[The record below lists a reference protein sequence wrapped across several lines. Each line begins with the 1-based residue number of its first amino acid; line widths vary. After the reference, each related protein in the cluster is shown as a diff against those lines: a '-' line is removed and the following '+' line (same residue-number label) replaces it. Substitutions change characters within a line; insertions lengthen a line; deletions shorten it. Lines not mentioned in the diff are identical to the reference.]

1 MTSSDPTAQQ
11 LTAHAL
17 QLGDRINTAGFEGQ
31 VLSNTPLAVRV
42 GERGLAVMFRYGV
55 AVLIGLSV
63 QEEAEFLDK
72 LKPRIFGAI
81 TPHEEEWAKIET
93 AREAEEPIPVGGPI
107 LVKEF
112 SLERLLIVSDALAKS
127 VVLGRGER
135 EVTNVFDIIEPFAR
149 ELATSGK
156 TSKSRTE
163 LLKLI
168 GEALLAQHRVSGRV
182 AVGEKPDVLWDRPD
196 LERLYARLEDEYELS
211 ERVGTLNR
219 KLEVIADTATTLAD
233 VVDTK
238 RSLRL
243 ELVVILLIAVEV
255 VIASYDIFARGGH

>member
-211 ERVGTLNR
+211 ERVETLNR

>member
-1 MTSSDPTAQQ
+1 MTSSDPNARQI
-11 LTAHAL
+11 TAHAL

-31 VLSNTPLAVRV
+31 VLASTPLAVRV
-42 GERGLAVMFRYGV
+42 SESGLAVVFRYGV
-55 AVLIGLSV
+55 AVLIGLSA
-63 QEEAEFLDK
+63 QEEAEFLEK
-72 LKPRIFGAI
+72 LKPRTYGAI

-127 VVLGRGER
+127 VVLGRAER
-135 EVTNVFDIIEPFAR
+135 DVTNVFDIIEPFAR

-182 AVGEKPDVLWDRPD
+182 AVGDKPDVLWDRPD

-211 ERVGTLNR
+211 ERAETLNR
-219 KLEVIADTATTLAD
+219 KLAVIADTATTLAD

-243 ELVVILLIAVEV
+243 ELVVILLIAVEI